1 MPEEKGKIAVV
12 DDDEM
17 VRGVIA
23 SVLETHFDV
32 VTYERAEPLLAS
44 PQLEAFNAVITDVSL
59 PGVSGIEMMAEIHS
73 QDESLPVIVIT
84 GFGDVDTAISAIK
97 SGAFDYI
104 IKPFNVEQ
112 VIASAK
118 KAVEK
123 SFLQRENARLVRELR
138 EKNVELERLNA
149 QVNERNMQIERDLDI
164 AGNLQECLFP
174 AVVPSVEGVEFAL
187 RMKPA
192 EKISGDFFDIT
203 QTADRRF
210 RIIFAD
216 VSGHGVPAA
225 LYSAMMKSAITSL
238 EGKNLSPAESISEI
252 NRYLIHSQKTMSYS
266 YATVF
271 IGMVDLD
278 ALILKYSN
286 AGIPAPLVLRG
297 ESGTRTLEANGPYVG
312 MFENAEYLDE
322 TVSLSSCD
330 RMFIFTDGIFEAVG
344 GSDSD
349 FGYKRLVD
357 FIAQSRGVDL
367 ETMVDMAY
375 RRSLEEENRRP
386 IVDDVTILGMKF
398 L

>member
-1 MPEEKGKIAVV
+1 MQEDKGKIAVV

-17 VRGVIA
+17 VRGVII

-32 VTYERAEPLLAS
+32 VAYERAESLLS
-44 PQLEAFNAVITDVSL
+44 SDQLESFNAVITDVSL
-59 PGVSGIEMMAEIHS
+59 PGVSGIEMMAEIHR

-123 SFLQRENARLVRELR
+123 SFLQRENARLVRELK

-174 AVVPSVEGVEFAL
+174 AVVPSVEGVDFAL

-192 EKISGDFFDIT
+192 EKISGDFFDVT
-203 QTADRRF
+203 QTGERTF

-225 LYSAMMKSAITSL
+225 LYSAMLKSAITSL
-238 EGKNLSPAESISEI
+238 EAKNLSPSESISEM

-271 IGMVDLD
+271 ICMIDLERMT
-278 ALILKYSN
+278 LEYSN
-286 AGIPAPLVLRG
+286 AGIPAPVILRG
-297 ESGTRTLEANGPYVG
+297 EREARKLEANGPYVG
-312 MFENAEYLDE
+312 MFENAAYLDE
-322 TVSLSSCD
+322 TVPLCSGD
-330 RMFIFTDGIFEAVG
+330 RMLLFTDGLFEAVG
-344 GSDSD
+344 GNEPD
-349 FGYKRLVD
+349 FGYSLLLE
-357 FIAQSRGVDL
+357 FIGRSRGADI
-367 ETMVDMAY
+367 ETIVDMAF
-375 RRSLEEENRRP
+375 RRSLEEGNRRQ
-386 IVDDVTILGMKF
+386 IIDDVTILGMEF
-398 L
+398 R